1 MSLLPLVSV
10 RDEMLWWR
18 LQKACMIGIALR
30 IQYGNAA
37 CLLCQY
43 LVTSPNAR
51 LIDGI
56 PLTKFDTIDDKVGAA
71 RSMVY
76 VPGAPVTFVGC
87 GGRQSHIHLK
97 KLNINLDSKKR
108 IQVSWHSS
116 IDTWPWKRGCQG
128 SSLSIE
134 IDYDE
139 EIVVVLKKPVDPE
152 TQQEAGMISL
162 YRKTHFIDKKVLG
175 VRPSYKWGLGHGKA
189 PPSRKRVAGYEHPD
203 MDQLRARAEEA
214 ESQLE
219 ELRGWKEAAQETQ
232 ATHQAQIQQ
241 QQRQLDYLM
250 EKLGGPPSM
259 CTMPTEVKSLSVES
273 SSNEDE
279 PVYMNLDDPIE
290 ASSRSAAASI
300 QAKTAKHLY
309 LYFFGK
315 SSCETAEKEKGNI
328 GCVWLSCVS
337 LPFLFFLFSW
347 VGQEIGIYSWV
358 SSAVCPLS
366 VRLRWLAA
374 LSSWKPAHYQLLFSY
389 GKESLASLNSFT
401 PAAAAAAAA
410 VARH

>member
-1 MSLLPLVSV
+1 MVTTRASKRRLKESEETEVAKLENKRKLRNGSKV

-87 GGRQSHIHLK
+87 GQSHIHLK
-97 KLNINLDSKKR
+97 KLNINLDSAKGYKSR
-108 IQVSWHSS
+108 GIARS
-116 IDTWPWKRGCQG
+116 ILGQWKEAAKDLHLASR
-128 SSLSIE
+128 

-139 EIVVVLKKPVDPE
+139 EIDVVLKKGRKMMANVMEMVLKLMVGIP
-152 TQQEAGMISL
+152 TCSSL
-162 YRKTHFIDKKVLG
+162 
-175 VRPSYKWGLGHGKA
+175 PA
-189 PPSRKRVAGYEHPD
+189 
-203 MDQLRARAEEA
+203 
-214 ESQLE
+214 SQLQF
-219 ELRGWKEAAQETQ
+219 LG
-232 ATHQAQIQQ
+232 
-241 QQRQLDYLM
+241 YL
-250 EKLGGPPSM
+250 LYS
-259 CTMPTEVKSLSVES
+259 
-273 SSNEDE
+273 
-279 PVYMNLDDPIE
+279 
-290 ASSRSAAASI
+290 
-300 QAKTAKHLY
+300 KTAKHLY

-315 SSCETAEKEKGNI
+315 SSCETAEKEKGNV

-374 LSSWKPAHYQLLFSY
+374 LSSWK
-389 GKESLASLNSFT
+389 
-401 PAAAAAAAA
+401 
-410 VARH
+410 

>member
-1 MSLLPLVSV
+1 
-10 RDEMLWWR
+10 MLWWR

-87 GGRQSHIHLK
+87 GQSHIHLK
-97 KLNINLDSKKR
+97 KLNINLDSAKGYKSR
-108 IQVSWHSS
+108 GIARS
-116 IDTWPWKRGCQG
+116 ILARWERGRQG
-128 SSLSIE
+128 SSLSIR

-139 EIVVVLKKPVDPE
+139 EIDVVLKRRL
-152 TQQEAGMISL
+152 I
-162 YRKTHFIDKKVLG
+162 FIEEITLIFELVLG
-175 VRPSYKWGLGHGKA
+175 VRPSYKRGLGHGKA
-189 PPSRKRVAGYEHPD
+189 PPSHKRVAGYEHPD

-214 ESQLE
+214 KSKLE

-259 CTMPTEVKSLSVES
+259 
-273 SSNEDE
+273 
-279 PVYMNLDDPIE
+279 
-290 ASSRSAAASI
+290 
-300 QAKTAKHLY
+300 
-309 LYFFGK
+309 
-315 SSCETAEKEKGNI
+315 
-328 GCVWLSCVS
+328 
-337 LPFLFFLFSW
+337 
-347 VGQEIGIYSWV
+347 
-358 SSAVCPLS
+358 
-366 VRLRWLAA
+366 
-374 LSSWKPAHYQLLFSY
+374 
-389 GKESLASLNSFT
+389 
-401 PAAAAAAAA
+401 
-410 VARH
+410 

>member
-30 IQYGNAA
+30 GFNGNAA

-87 GGRQSHIHLK
+87 GQSHIHLK
-97 KLNINLDSKKR
+97 KLNINLDLAKGYKSR
-108 IQVSWHSS
+108 GIARS
-116 IDTWPWKRGCQG
+116 ILGQWKEAAKDLHLASR
-128 SSLSIE
+128 

-139 EIVVVLKKPVDPE
+139 EIAVVLKKPVDPE
-152 TQQEAGMISL
+152 TQQEAGMIAL
-162 YRKTHFIDKKVLG
+162 YRKTHFSDKKVLG
-175 VRPSYKWGLGHGKA
+175 VRPSYKRGLGHGKA

-232 ATHQAQIQQ
+232 ATHQSLLVNLLIERGFFIEKAQPYSKSYYGESIT
-241 QQRQLDYLM
+241 LEGSTD
-250 EKLGGPPSM
+250 SFSN
-259 CTMPTEVKSLSVES
+259 MPTEVKSLSVES

-279 PVYMNLDDPIE
+279 LVYMNLDDPIE

-300 QAKTAKHLY
+300 QAK
-309 LYFFGK
+309 
-315 SSCETAEKEKGNI
+315 
-328 GCVWLSCVS
+328 
-337 LPFLFFLFSW
+337 
-347 VGQEIGIYSWV
+347 GQ
-358 SSAVCPLS
+358 
-366 VRLRWLAA
+366 
-374 LSSWKPAHYQLLFSY
+374 
-389 GKESLASLNSFT
+389 
-401 PAAAAAAAA
+401 
-410 VARH
+410 